1 MNRLRELTNLICKFP
16 GENLQGTTH
25 LKFFGAE
32 KSYGKSQIRMGEELP
47 AIFDA
52 AKLNPGR
59 ARAPHKFDRGVD
71 TVNLANCIT
80 YLI

>member
-1 MNRLRELTNLICKFP
+1 MQVPGRKFA
-16 GENLQGTTH
+16 GNNAFEI
-25 LKFFGAE
+25 FGAE

>member
-1 MNRLRELTNLICKFP
+1 M
-16 GENLQGTTH
+16 
-25 LKFFGAE
+25 
-32 KSYGKSQIRMGEELP
+32 GKELP
-47 AIFDA
+47 SAIFDA

>member
-1 MNRLRELTNLICKFP
+1 M
-16 GENLQGTTH
+16 
-25 LKFFGAE
+25 
-32 KSYGKSQIRMGEELP
+32 GKVKIRMWEELP

-71 TVNLANCIT
+71 TVNLANCIAH
-80 YLI
+80 LI